1 MQGDAQYPDVLP
13 FSAGSFTLLV
23 MTESLGKQYR
33 AVAALEN
40 CTLGVEPGEVF
51 GLLGPNGAGKTT
63 LLRLLLGFLRPTS
76 GRASIAGLD
85 CYRQAV
91 QVHRRVSYLPGEARL
106 YRGMRGRDALQFFSE
121 VRPEGDFARALE
133 LASKLELDLSRRVA
147 FMSTGM
153 RQKLALVTALSARTE
168 LIILDE
174 PTSNLDPTVRATV
187 GALVLEAKQL
197 GRTVLFS
204 SHVLAEVEEV
214 CDRVVILRGGRLVHT
229 QPMSELRRQHR
240 ILLDLNGPLPPPPVS
255 LADQVSVET
264 LGNGQAILDTSS
276 PLPLLLSWLATLPVR
291 EMRIEPIGL
300 RAIYERFHP
309 RIHSL
314 GQRGRSGTTNSPPP
328 AADSPSADEA
338 ASFPRVTLTT
348 GRSPSVAEPAPDP
361 SATVSHS
368 GNRPSGRSSASGES
382 QVFDAASGEPQR

>member
-1 MQGDAQYPDVLP
+1 
-13 FSAGSFTLLV
+13 

-33 AVAALEN
+33 AVAALTD
-40 CTLGVEPGEVF
+40 CTLEVGRGEVF

-85 CYRQAV
+85 CYHQAV
-91 QVHRRVSYLPGEARL
+91 QVHRKLSYLPGEARL
-106 YRGMRGRDALQFFSE
+106 YRGMRGREALRFFSE
-121 VRPEGDFARALE
+121 VRPEGDFRRALE
-133 LASKLELDLSRRVA
+133 LAAKLELDLSRRVA

-168 LIILDE
+168 LVILDE

-187 GALVLEAKQL
+187 GELVLEAKQL

-229 QPMSELRRQHR
+229 QPLSELRRQHR
-240 ILLDLNGPLPPPPVS
+240 ILLDLNGPLPPPPVHLS
-255 LADQVSVET
+255 AELTVET
-264 LGNGQAILDTSS
+264 LGPGQITLDTCS
-276 PLPLLLSWLATLPVR
+276 PLPPLLGWLATLPVR

-300 RAIYERFHP
+300 RAVYERFHP
-309 RIHSL
+309 RSPL
-314 GQRGRSGTTNSPPP
+314 PQQRAVQIGNDPHLQAVEQERTLARDEPADRSAVSSGPP
-328 AADSPSADEA
+328 ASSQPAFSAQVQAGFAGSPNMA
-338 ASFPRVTLTT
+338 A
-348 GRSPSVAEPAPDP
+348 RSRPSVDEPAGG
-361 SATVSHS
+361 T
-368 GNRPSGRSSASGES
+368 GE
-382 QVFDAASGEPQR
+382 

>member
-1 MQGDAQYPDVLP
+1 
-13 FSAGSFTLLV
+13 

-40 CTLGVEPGEVF
+40 CTLGVEQGEVF

-76 GRASIAGLD
+76 GRALIAGLD

-106 YRGMRGRDALQFFSE
+106 YRGMRGRDALRFFSE
-121 VRPEGDFARALE
+121 VRPEGDFTRALE
-133 LASKLELDLSRRVA
+133 LATKLELDLSRRVA

-187 GALVLEAKQL
+187 GELVLEAKQL

-214 CDRVVILRGGRLVHT
+214 CDRVVILRGGRLLYT
-229 QPMSELRRQHR
+229 QPMSALRRQHR
-240 ILLDLNGPLPPPPVS
+240 ILLDLSGPLPPPPVS

-264 LGNGQAILDTSS
+264 VGNGQAILDTSS

-300 RAIYERFHP
+300 RAVYERFHP
-309 RIHSL
+309 RLHAL
-314 GQRGRSGTTNSPPP
+314 DHRGRSGPTNGPLP
-328 AADSPSADEA
+328 AADSPSTNDAT
-338 ASFPRVTLTT
+338 SFPLSTLAT
-348 GRSPSVAEPAPDP
+348 GSSPSVAEPAPDP
-361 SATVSHS
+361 AAAVGHADHRSA
-368 GNRPSGRSSASGES
+368 SGRSSASGES
-382 QVFDAASGEPQR
+382 QVFDAASGEPPR